1 MPFKKYASII
11 NLVLFINVLLV
22 VPNLSFAEEAICQN
36 STQPHRLALVIG
48 NSAYQGNNYIKQPV
62 NDAKDLA
69 KVLCQLD
76 FEVILKTNLTK
87 KRMNT
92 VVNDFANRLDKHKGI
107 GLFYFSGHG
116 LQENEENYLMAI
128 DAKQWYRETKVSD
141 ILDKLTK
148 TGNQSNIVILDAC
161 RETPNRTKYGWFDNK
176 KLIGL
181 TIPPAV
187 PSTLIAYAAKPGKR
201 ALNCVMWDC
210 SDRNSPYVK
219 HLMEWIQKPK
229 LSINEV
235 LRKVR
240 VAVKEETNGRQSP
253 GYYDE
258 LDDAFYFKVEVQQPK
273 PDRDQF
279 IDGKIF
285 RDPLQDGSLG
295 PEMVWI
301 PAGSFQ
307 MGDIQ
312 IEGYNDE
319 KPVHSVSINRFAMGK
334 YEVTFAEYDKFAQ
347 ATNRKKPDD
356 SGWARGN
363 NPVIMVSWKDATA
376 YAAWL
381 SQETG
386 KSYRL
391 PTEAE
396 WEYAARAG
404 TITSR
409 YWGNNPDEACRYANL
424 YDNTLKKQ
432 KKFNWTHHNCND
444 GYAKTAPV
452 GRFKPNAFG
461 LFDMLGN
468 VGEWVA
474 DKWHDNYNDAPTDGS
489 VWNDEIIR
497 YQVLRGGSWY
507 NNPHSSRAAFR
518 DGVAPDAQGDYIG
531 FRVVSVMQTQ

>member
-1 MPFKKYASII
+1 MPCKKDII
-11 NLVLFINVLLV
+11 ITNLVLFIGIFLI
-22 VPNLSFAEEAICQN
+22 VPNLVFAEETICQN
-36 STQPHRLALVIG
+36 LTQPHRLALVIG
-48 NSAYQGNNYIKQPV
+48 NSDYQGRNYIKQPV
-62 NDAKDLA
+62 SDAKDLA
-69 KVLCQLD
+69 KVLCQLN

-87 KRMNT
+87 KQMNGA
-92 VVNDFANRLDKHKGI
+92 VNDFANRLRQHKSV

-141 ILDKLTK
+141 ILAQLTQ
-148 TGNQSNIVILDAC
+148 TGNKANIVILDAC
-161 RETPNRTKYGWFDNK
+161 REAPNRMKYGWFDNK

-181 TIPPAV
+181 TVPPAV

-219 HLMEWIQKPK
+219 HLMKWIQKTN

-240 VAVKEETNGRQSP
+240 IAVKEETNGMQSP

-258 LDDAFYFKVEVQQPK
+258 LDDTFYFKAKVQPN
-273 PDRDQF
+273 RDQYT
-279 IDGKIF
+279 DGKIF

-301 PAGSFQ
+301 PTGSFQ
-307 MGDIQ
+307 MGSIQ
-312 IEGYNDE
+312 GKGNNDE
-319 KPVHSVSINRFAMGK
+319 KPVHSVSINRFAMGRH
-334 YEVTFAEYDKFAQ
+334 EITFAEYDKFAQ
-347 ATNRKKPDD
+347 TTNRKKPNDQ
-356 SGWARGN
+356 GWGRDN
-363 NPVIMVSWKDATA
+363 KPVIMVSWKDATA

-404 TITSR
+404 TITAR
-409 YWGNNPDEACRYANL
+409 YWGNNPDEACHYANI
-424 YDNTLKKQ
+424 YDNTLKKE
-432 KKFNWTHHNCND
+432 KKLNWSHHNCSD
-444 GYAKTAPV
+444 GYIKTAPV
-452 GRFKPNAFG
+452 GHFKPNAFG

-468 VGEWVA
+468 VWEWVA
-474 DKWHDNYNDAPTDGS
+474 DKLHSNYNNAPTDGS
-489 VWNDEIIR
+489 VWNDDAIG

-507 NNPHSSRAAFR
+507 SNPHSSRAAFR
-518 DGVAPDAQGDYIG
+518 NGVAPDAQNNHIG
-531 FRVVSVMQTQ
+531 FRVVSVMQAQ